1 MPRTNIPYPL
11 TLTHP
16 NTLLPLSFIYL
27 ISLTPPH
34 SLFIPP
40 RIFSQSAGMDSG
52 FGAEDEYSTYSKPLF
67 ERAEASSIYRPKK
80 DDSDVYGDVDT
91 QVVPIAVE
99 HIMTHTNILEL
110 KQSVHSQFFCPLS
123 CPYFYFYSFVMFLPT
138 LTLIFL
144 LFPSFPPS
152 DGQVVGRDEQVQA

>member
-91 QVVPIAVE
+91 QVLRSRTYNITHE
-99 HIMTHTNILEL
+99 HISTQAISTFAVVSSLILPL
-110 KQSVHSQFFCPLS
+110 FLFLFFCYVFTNPHA
-123 CPYFYFYSFVMFLPT
+123 YISFVSLV
-138 LTLIFL
+138 
-144 LFPSFPPS
+144 PSLRWPS
-152 DGQVVGRDEQVQA
+152 CRT